1 MTKAIC
7 YNRKTGEL
15 YANGKEAWTHYR
27 DHWEPGSTTLAYS
40 EDIEV
45 EGFDYERLLVDVG
58 YRLEFSRL
66 FLLR

>member
-15 YANGKEAWTHYR
+15 HASGKEAWTHYR
-27 DHWEPGSTTLAYS
+27 DHWEMGSTTLAYS

-45 EGFDYERLLVDVG
+45 EGFDYDRLLVDTV
-58 YRLEFSRL
+58 YRREFSRL